1 MPPGGSPSRRLWE
14 RIRALYGPGEPRW
27 LERQL
32 GRLPE
37 SVARVAVRFIL
48 GVAAARRRIVF
59 DNIFGMR
66 EAA

>member
-1 MPPGGSPSRRLWE
+1 M
-14 RIRALYGPGEPRW
+14 ALYGPGEPRW

-37 SVARVAVRFIL
+37 SMARVAVRLIL

>member
-1 MPPGGSPSRRLWE
+1 
-14 RIRALYGPGEPRW
+14 
-27 LERQL
+27 
-32 GRLPE
+32 
-37 SVARVAVRFIL
+37 VAVRCIL

>member
-1 MPPGGSPSRRLWE
+1 MAKGK
-14 RIRALYGPGEPRW
+14 AF
-27 LERQL
+27 
-32 GRLPE
+32 
-37 SVARVAVRFIL
+37 ARVSLIL